1 MRRKNLEKTAPTKGA
16 TLNEDKVLEAQVL
29 EDGDRRILEIDV
41 YDKGKLQA
49 RHFLD
54 KDRQEYATLFTVDVR
69 FMNTEYKKGG
79 WSDLRLDSLIAEGDF
94 YLAYWKSTKTGAY
107 TPESLKTVEDYLGEK
122 AGSWEKQGIIQRLVV
137 SEENEITVYRNEQ
150 SWYNKKNRIDDIM
163 AKVELITDTK
173 EFQKW
178 IREVFAEDYI
188 FVETKKMQKGYRCSC
203 TACNKTFFKKKKPKH
218 NERMICQKCKKD
230 VLVKTRVSQVTEK
243 KNVLVAQQ
251 YNEKAWMLRHF
262 RFEAVSSITKTKAEK
277 SITHTERVR
286 IFMTEGK
293 KNKIY
298 YGCDRQY
305 MSTELTQEWW
315 GSKNGMVM
323 DKKFLLYPGNL
334 SELQIEKELKSTLKK
349 GADCRQKMDYNTLV
363 RYWGYQPYLE
373 YLIKGGLFKL
383 ADELNGIYSC
393 WSRPNE
399 LLDMAADSIAGLL
412 QIDKQRA
419 NRLRNIN
426 GGRHA
431 LIMLQIE
438 ERDGIKITQEN
449 LEFVDKYEV
458 DTKDLE
464 TGRTKLSINKAINYF
479 QRQMERNEMSFKQIK
494 QYYHDYLN
502 MAADR
507 GADLT
512 DDIIRVNPKMI
523 EFHMQYLEEKN
534 RKANKIYAEKMNK
547 KYPNIE
553 KEYEENCQKF
563 AWENDRFIITV
574 PKSCADVIR
583 EGQLQHHCVAASES
597 YFKKMNEHQSY
608 ILFFRKKESPEKP
621 YYTMEVKMEAKGI
634 KVIQRYAAYDRT
646 PNVKEVDKAIS
657 EWKKEVVK
665 REKEVAR
672 MAG

>member
-1 MRRKNLEKTAPTKGA
+1 MRRKNLEKTAPTKGT
-16 TLNEDKVLEAQVL
+16 TLDGDKVLEAQVL
-29 EDGDRRILEIDV
+29 EDGDRRILEIDIYV
-41 YDKGKLQA
+41 KGELQA

-54 KDRQEYATLFTVDVR
+54 KDRQEYATLFTQNVR
-69 FMNTEYKKGG
+69 FMNTEYKNGD
-79 WSDLRLDSLIAEGDF
+79 WSNLKLDSLIAEGDF
-94 YLAYWKSTKTGAY
+94 YMAYWKSTKAGAY
-107 TPESLKTVEDYLGEK
+107 TPESLETVEDYLGEK
-122 AGSWEKQGIIQRLVV
+122 ACSWEKQGVIQRLVV
-137 SEENEITVYRNEQ
+137 SEEDEIAVYKKEQ
-150 SWYNKKNRIDDIM
+150 SQYNKKNRINSIM
-163 AKVELITDTK
+163 AKVELITETG

-188 FVETKKMQKGYRCSC
+188 FVKTKKMKPGFRCSC
-203 TACNKTFFKKKKPKH
+203 TACNKTFFEKKKPKH
-218 NERMICQKCKKD
+218 NERMICPKCKKD
-230 VLVKTRVSQVTEK
+230 VLVKTRVSQVKEK
-243 KNVLVAQQ
+243 ENVIVAQQ
-251 YNEKAWMLRHF
+251 YNEKVWMLRHF
-262 RFEAVSSITKTKAEK
+262 RFEAVSSVTKTKAEK

-286 IFMTEGK
+286 IFITEGK

-298 YGCDRQY
+298 YGCDRKY
-305 MSTELTQEWW
+305 SSTERTQVWW
-315 GSKNGMVM
+315 DSKNGMVI
-323 DKKFLLYPGNL
+323 DKEFLLYPGTL
-334 SELQIEKELKSTLKK
+334 PELKIKKELKSTLQK
-349 GADCRQKMDYNTLV
+349 GAACRVKMDYNTLV
-363 RYWGYQPYLE
+363 RCWNGQPYLE

-383 ADELNGIYSC
+383 ADESIGVDGYWARPDYLLGIGV
-393 WSRPNE
+393 
-399 LLDMAADSIAGLL
+399 DSITGLL
-412 QIDKQRA
+412 QIDRQRV

-426 GGRHA
+426 GGRRV
-431 LIMLQIE
+431 LELLQIE

-449 LEFVDKYEV
+449 LEFAHKYEIRIE
-458 DTKDLE
+458 DLE
-464 TGRTKLSINKAINYF
+464 TERTKLSINKAINYF
-479 QRQMERNEMSFKQIK
+479 RRQMERNEMSFRQIK

-563 AWENDRFIITV
+563 EWENDKFIITV
-574 PKSCADVIR
+574 PRNCADIIR

-597 YFKKMNEHQSY
+597 YFKKMNEHKSY
-608 ILFFRKKESPEKP
+608 ILFFRKKETPDKP
-621 YYTMEVKMEAKGI
+621 YYTMEVKGT

-657 EWKKEVVK
+657 EWKKEVAK